1 VDYGH
6 GVAGTASSPAVDGG
20 EGGSPP
26 AATSFARVH
35 AHQHRRRPPRLR
47 GALDRR
53 AGEGRARLRGALDRR
68 AGEGRAREADD
79 DVLRQDA
86 ILSGCRLPRI

>member
-6 GVAGTASSPAVDGG
+6 GVAGTAPSPAVDGG

-53 AGEGRARLRGALDRR
+53 AGEGRAR
-68 AGEGRAREADD
+68 EADD